1 MYEKVLVAVKLAHA
15 AKSGGLMEKA
25 LEVARFHN
33 AALHVITVVPEID
46 DNLKVLPEDSLP
58 PLKAFVER
66 FDATDV
72 PVDVSIRKGT
82 PHRAIPRAAQE
93 LGADLIVMNSHNPRI
108 RDYLIGSTTAHVV
121 MHVECDVLVVRQ
133 SS

>member
-1 MYEKVLVAVKLAHA
+1 MYKKVLVAVKLAHA
-15 AKSGGLMEKA
+15 ARSAGLLEKA
-25 LEVARFHN
+25 LEVARLHD

-58 PLKAFVER
+58 PLRAFVDR
-66 FDATDV
+66 FDRNGV
-72 PVDVSIRKGT
+72 SVDVSIRKGT

-93 LGADLIVMNSHNPRI
+93 LGSDLIVMNSHNPRI

-133 SS
+133 NA